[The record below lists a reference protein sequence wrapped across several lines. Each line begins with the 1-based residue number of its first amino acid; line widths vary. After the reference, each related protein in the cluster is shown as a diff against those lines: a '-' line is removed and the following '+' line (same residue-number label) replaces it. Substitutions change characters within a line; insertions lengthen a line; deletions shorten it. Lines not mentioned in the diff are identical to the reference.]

1 MSTFGRSGETG
12 IHARLKILCS
22 QQAWGF
28 DSLLRHKNPLVLRT
42 ISLKKGDFLG
52 FVLYNIKNGN
62 WRPPAKADALVSAGR
77 RFPPEADQPVAEAS
91 VSIPILNNKHFD
103 KTTGIGAIG

>member
-1 MSTFGRSGETG
+1 MG
-12 IHARLKILCS
+12 IGARLQKLS
-22 QQAWGF
+22 
-28 DSLLRHKNPLVLRT
+28 DVRT
-42 ISLKKGDFLG
+42 
-52 FVLYNIKNGN
+52 
-62 WRPPAKADALVSAGR
+62 AGR